1 MNQLYVF
8 SSFIL
13 TGFAIGILY
22 DIFRILR
29 RSFKTAD
36 IITYIQDFIFWIL
49 TGLILLYSIF
59 TFNNGELRSF
69 IFIGIITGIIIYILL
84 VSKFFIKGATKT
96 IYILKKILYIPINK
110 IYIVT
115 KKYIFRPINTI
126 IYKIKLGFPKIRL
139 KKDKNNKI

>member
-115 KKYIFRPINTI
+115 KKYF
-126 IYKIKLGFPKIRL
+126 
-139 KKDKNNKI
+139 